1 MILYGQVKHVVNNLY
16 LVNQGREHQN
26 KLPIDLI
33 VCTPG
38 DMFSSFQTLILLG
51 KRGEDTPIH
60 PS

>member
-1 MILYGQVKHVVNNLY
+1 MIFYGQVKHAVNNLY

-38 DMFSSFQTLILLG
+38 DMFSGLQTLILLG
-51 KRGEDTPIH
+51 K
-60 PS
+60 